1 MTFWKR
7 PNNSGR
13 EQIGDCQWLET
24 GEGMTIKEQDKGI
37 FWGDRTVLY
46 PDYNG
51 GYTNLHVLTFV
62 ALYTKKSQ
70 YYYMII

>member
-13 EQIGDCQWLET
+13 EQISDCQWLET
-24 GEGMTIKEQDKGI
+24 GEGVTIKGQDKGI

-51 GYTNLHVLTFV
+51 G
-62 ALYTKKSQ
+62 
-70 YYYMII
+70 